1 MHSVMVIDDSMTELA
16 LVQKA
21 LEGEYRIIPQQGGK
35 AALEYLA
42 KAKVMPSIILL
53 DIDMPVLNGFEVF
66 SQICMDEKLKDI
78 PVIFVTGNQDVST
91 ELEAY
96 SLGAVDFIRK
106 PYVAEILQKKVDLHI
121 GILDDKKKLQGRNT
135 SLQEF
140 NEQLQEYSDQ
150 LQEEANATKA
160 QVSRLE
166 YFLIGIVT
174 DLITKK
180 DGYSGIHCKRVSK
193 YLEILLR
200 KMTEMKIIRIP
211 SEDFELILMASQLH
225 DMGKIGVPDAILC
238 KDGKYTNEEFAI
250 MRNHTV
256 YAAESI
262 QKFAYLLPNSS
273 FLAYTYQMARSH
285 HEQWCGKG
293 YPDGLAGA
301 AIPQLARILAVSDVY
316 DALVSERTYKKA
328 FTHEQACAIINQGA
342 GIQFDPQVVQA
353 FNQCQA
359 EFFAASR
366 IDIR

>member
-1 MHSVMVIDDSMTELA
+1 MHSVMIIDDSMTELMM
-16 LVQKA
+16 VQKA
-21 LEGEYRIIPQQGGK
+21 LEGEYRVITQQGGK
-35 AALEYLA
+35 AAFDYLA
-42 KAKVMPSIILL
+42 KAKVMPSVILL

-66 SQICMDEKLKDI
+66 SKFVMDDKVKEI

-106 PYVAEILQKKVDLHI
+106 PYVAEILKKKVNLHI
-121 GILDDKKKLQGRNT
+121 GILDDKKKLMSRNN

-150 LQEEANATKA
+150 LQDENNSAK
-160 QVSRLE
+160 QQMHRLE
-166 YFLIGIVT
+166 YFVIGIIT

-200 KMTEMKIIRIP
+200 SMTDMKMIRVP
-211 SEDFELILMASQLH
+211 AEDMELILMASQLH
-225 DMGKIGVPDAILC
+225 DMGKIGVPDAILS
-238 KDGKYTNEEFAI
+238 KVGKYTPEEFAI

-256 YAAESI
+256 YAADSI
-262 QKFAYLLPNSS
+262 QKFAYLLPNSN
-273 FLAYTYQMARSH
+273 FLSYTYQMARSH

-293 YPDGLAGA
+293 YPDNLAGP
-301 AIPQLARILAVSDVY
+301 AIPQLARILSVADVY

-328 FTHEQACAIINQGA
+328 FTHEQACQIINQGA

-353 FNQCQA
+353 FNRVQN

-366 IDIR
+366 IDVR